1 MLSLRDGAWTWS
13 SRAFLALLQVV
24 KPGKGPAA
32 EPRVIIK
39 QKELALPGY
48 SLTPDA
54 ILGALQGPCLF
65 ISVTNEDSE
74 AQQD

>member
-13 SRAFLALLQVV
+13 IRAFLALLHVV

-39 QKELALPGY
+39 QKELALPGQ

-65 ISVTNEDSE
+65 ISVTKDSE